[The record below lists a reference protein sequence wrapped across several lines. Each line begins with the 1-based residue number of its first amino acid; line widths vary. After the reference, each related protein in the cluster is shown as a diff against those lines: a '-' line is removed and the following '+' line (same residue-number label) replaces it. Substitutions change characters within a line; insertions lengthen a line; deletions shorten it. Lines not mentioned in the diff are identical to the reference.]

1 MPRPTDSDVD
11 KLAKQEEVNTQALS
25 MILMNSVPNV
35 QAGLDCSST
44 KATWDRLSSR
54 YAQADPITQNLAQTH
69 LHTKCFVEWRAVH
82 KSYLP
87 TSWNYKG

>member
-1 MPRPTDSDVD
+1 MSKPTVTKVN
-11 KLAKQEEVNTQALS
+11 KLVKWEEVNAQALA
-25 MILMNSVPNV
+25 MILMNIVPNI
-35 QAGLDCSST
+35 QAGLDCLST